1 MPRGSRIIV
10 EDGTYHILTRGN
22 NKRCIFR
29 RDSEFRYFKKLLH
42 KYKYKYN
49 FLLYHYAIMKNHLH
63 LCLKLEAG
71 INISKIMQGVLLS
84 YNHYLK
90 RRRNYVGYLWQN
102 RYKSFLIR
110 DERYLLA
117 LGIYIEKNAVEAGFV
132 ENPLEYPWSSYR
144 YYALGEDDPLID
156 PNPLYLQLGQ
166 TPTDRQ
172 KDYVELMQARI
183 KESQE
188 QKVYQLVS

>member
-1 MPRGSRIIV
+1 M
-10 EDGTYHILTRGN
+10 
-22 NKRCIFR
+22 
-29 RDSEFRYFKKLLH
+29 
-42 KYKYKYN
+42 
-49 FLLYHYAIMKNHLH
+49 
-63 LCLKLEAG
+63 
-71 INISKIMQGVLLS
+71 
-84 YNHYLK
+84 
-90 RRRNYVGYLWQN
+90 
-102 RYKSFLIR
+102 
-110 DERYLLA
+110 
-117 LGIYIEKNAVEAGFV
+117 